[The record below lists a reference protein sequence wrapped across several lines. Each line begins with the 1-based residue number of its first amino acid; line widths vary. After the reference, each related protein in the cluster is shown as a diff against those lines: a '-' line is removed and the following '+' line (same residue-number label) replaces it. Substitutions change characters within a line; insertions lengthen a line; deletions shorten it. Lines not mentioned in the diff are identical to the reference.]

1 MNTISRVQNPNRS
14 PVRADEGRPTA
25 AAAIAASSTAV
36 WPVGPRASAVQTPRR
51 GFPRRSIDVPRG
63 TIRLWWLGVHGGAGE
78 TTLAQLLEGS
88 WEAGHAWPQ
97 AKETELPDVILVAR
111 TNARGLRAAQ
121 LAAIEWA
128 SGNVDVHLHG
138 LVLIAD
144 APGRLPKPLKDFA
157 VVVAGG
163 VPRVW
168 QLPWVEA
175 WRLGEPV
182 CAETAPRAVAAF
194 LDQLRALQL
203 GVHAPITTP

>member
-1 MNTISRVQNPNRS
+1 
-14 PVRADEGRPTA
+14 VRAGEGLPIEVA
-25 AAAIAASSTAV
+25 AMAASSTAPK
-36 WPVGPRASAVQTPRR
+36 PVGPHASCVKPPRL
-51 GFPRRSIDVPRG
+51 GFPRRSFDVSREAV
-63 TIRLWWLGVHGGAGE
+63 RLWWLGVHGGAGE

-88 WEAGHAWPQ
+88 WETGHAWPQ
-97 AKETELPDVILVAR
+97 TEANATERPNVILVAR

-128 SGNVDVHLHG
+128 SGSVAVHLHG

-157 VVVAGG
+157 LVVAGG

-168 QLPWVEA
+168 RLPWVEA

-182 CAETAPRAVAAF
+182 CAETAPRVVAAF
-194 LDQLRALQL
+194 LDELRALQL
-203 GVHAPITTP
+203 GVAAPIPTP